1 MVKMLEKFL
10 EGKGALITGGASGFG
25 KGFGFAYAK
34 RGADVIL
41 VDINEEKLERTTA
54 EIKKETGR
62 TVIPIKCDVAESDQ
76 VQSMAKQAFS
86 ELDNIFILN
95 NNAGIGVPYGPD
107 LLRLK
112 EKDWDM
118 QFNINLRGQ
127 WLVSKYISKRMKK
140 QTFEPLA
147 GKIIHTASIAGMIVD
162 NKIPAYS
169 LCKMGVIGMVKLLA
183 QSLAPKITVN
193 AISPGYH
200 VTGVYNDSEEAML
213 MTMEDGHVKTPL
225 NRLGTVDD
233 IVQVSLFLASPLSN
247 FITGANIPVD
257 GGIAKAGVPAYYI
270 KTDI

>member
-1 MVKMLEKFL
+1 MEERFL

-25 KGFGFAYAK
+25 RGFGFAYAK
-34 RGADVIL
+34 RGADLIL
-41 VDINEEKLERTTA
+41 VDIDEDKLEKTTE
-54 EIKKETGR
+54 EIKKETGK
-62 TVIPIKCDVAESDQ
+62 TVIPIKCDVSKSDE

-86 ELDNIFILN
+86 ELDNIFVLN

-112 EKDWDM
+112 EKDWD
-118 QFNINLRGQ
+118 QIFNINLRGQ
-127 WLVSKYISKRMKK
+127 WLVSKYVAKKMKK
-140 QTFEPLA
+140 QIFEPLS

-169 LCKMGVIGMVKLLA
+169 LCKMGVIGMVRLLA

-200 VTGVYNDSEEAML
+200 VTGIYNDSEEAML
-213 MTMEDGHVKTPL
+213 MTMKDGHVKTPL
-225 NRLGTVDD
+225 NRIGTVKDV
-233 IVQVSLFLASPLSN
+233 VQVSVFLASPLSN
-247 FITGANIPVD
+247 FITGSNIPVD
-257 GGIAKAGVPAYYI
+257 GGIIEAGVPAYYI